1 MLVLLNVMMKLSNV
15 RKKKWSTIKCDKS
28 MVKCNIGIAQCDNGT
43 VKCEKKNRVPPNV
56 TKVQSYVMLVLPI
69 MTIELSN
76 VKNKI
81 K

>member
-1 MLVLLNVMMKLSNV
+1 MV
-15 RKKKWSTIKCDKS
+15 R
-28 MVKCNIGIAQCDNGT
+28 CNIGIAQCNNGT
-43 VKCEKKNRVPPNV
+43 VKCEKKNRVPSNV
-56 TKVQSYVMLVLPI
+56 TKVQSYVMLVLPN